1 MSTILNK
8 LKENFIDIYNL
19 LKKNQGENGLIFFV
33 PYARFY
39 SLDSL
44 EDKTF
49 FYSHIFKKSN
59 YDPSLYVNFLGKVMK
74 STDQKRFVTELGF
87 KNKFELN
94 VKNTSVNEDSI
105 LSYITDGICTDG
117 DNKMKIVTT
126 NEKNS
131 EFIFKRCQTSKEY
144 IEYYSNDELKNAE
157 KHKKFVNGK
166 KNLDK
171 FIYAMKNNNIL
182 MKENE
187 EAYGYVFLNSVSKLI
202 NYFSQIFQNY
212 TENLTPT
219 EKSELKI
226 ASAEFVDSFIFQDLY
241 DDVMSKFIEFYKEE
255 ENQIKKKLKENSNK
269 FSIDDLKL
277 PNSISNCKFPGV
289 NKSLAKLS
297 LYKTCF
303 EKKNFLIEI
312 NNQIFNE
319 IKETYKKA
327 TGKLLDIQAD
337 TMLSCWIYV
346 LAHSGVDNLISE
358 ALFLENLQVQIEKG
372 QNEVIVS
379 NFILAVKYIK
389 DELLKNEK
397 DINVFMVKPFV
408 VTTQE

>member
-1 MSTILNK
+1 MATILNK

-33 PYARFY
+33 PLSRFY

-117 DNKMKIVTT
+117 DNKMKIVAT
-126 NEKNS
+126 NEKSSN
-131 EFIFKRCQTSKEY
+131 FIFKRCENSKEY
-144 IEYYSNDELKNAE
+144 IEYYSNEELTNAE
-157 KHKKFVNGK
+157 KHKKFVKGK
-166 KNLDK
+166 TNLDK

-187 EAYGYVFLNSVSKLI
+187 EAYGSVFLNSVSKLI

-212 TENLTPT
+212 TENLTPA

-226 ASAEFVDSFIFQDLY
+226 ASAEFVDSFIFRDLY

-255 ENQIKKKLKENSNK
+255 ETQIKKKLKENSNK

-277 PNSISNCKFPGV
+277 PNSISNCKFPNV
-289 NKSLAKLS
+289 NNDLAKLS
-297 LYKTCF
+297 SYKTCF
-303 EKKNFLIEI
+303 EKKNFLIDI
-312 NNQIFNE
+312 NNKIFNE

-346 LAHSGVDNLISE
+346 LAHSGVDNLIAES
-358 ALFLENLQVQIEKG
+358 LFLENLSVQIEKG

>member
-1 MSTILNK
+1 MATILNK

-33 PYARFY
+33 PLSRFY

-117 DNKMKIVTT
+117 DNKMKIVAT
-126 NEKNS
+126 NEKTS
-131 EFIFKRCQTSKEY
+131 DFIFKRCENSKKY
-144 IEYYSNDELKNAE
+144 IEYYSNEELTNAE
-157 KHKKFVNGK
+157 KHKKFVKGK
-166 KNLDK
+166 TNLDK

-187 EAYGYVFLNSVSKLI
+187 EAYGSVFLNSVSKLI

-226 ASAEFVDSFIFQDLY
+226 ASAEFVDSFIFRDLY

-255 ENQIKKKLKENSNK
+255 ETQIKKKLKENSNK

-289 NKSLAKLS
+289 NKNLAKLS
-297 LYKTCF
+297 SFKTCF

-346 LAHSGVDNLISE
+346 LAHSGVDNLIAES
-358 ALFLENLQVQIEKG
+358 LFLENLQVQIEKG

>member
-1 MSTILNK
+1 MATILNK

-33 PYARFY
+33 PLSRFY

-117 DNKMKIVTT
+117 DNKMKIVAT
-126 NEKNS
+126 NEKTS
-131 EFIFKRCQTSKEY
+131 DFIFKRCENSKKY
-144 IEYYSNDELKNAE
+144 IEYYSNEELTNAE
-157 KHKKFVNGK
+157 KHKKFVKGK
-166 KNLDK
+166 TNLDK

-187 EAYGYVFLNSVSKLI
+187 EAYGSVFLNSVSKLI

-226 ASAEFVDSFIFQDLY
+226 ASAEFVDSFIFRDLY

-255 ENQIKKKLKENSNK
+255 ETQIKKKLKENSNK

-289 NKSLAKLS
+289 NKNLAKLS
-297 LYKTCF
+297 TFKTCF

-346 LAHSGVDNLISE
+346 LAHSGVDNLIAES
-358 ALFLENLQVQIEKG
+358 LFLENLQVQIEKG

>member
-1 MSTILNK
+1 M
-8 LKENFIDIYNL
+8 
-19 LKKNQGENGLIFFV
+19 
-33 PYARFY
+33 
-39 SLDSL
+39 
-44 EDKTF
+44 
-49 FYSHIFKKSN
+49 
-59 YDPSLYVNFLGKVMK
+59 
-74 STDQKRFVTELGF
+74 
-87 KNKFELN
+87 
-94 VKNTSVNEDSI
+94 
-105 LSYITDGICTDG
+105 
-117 DNKMKIVTT
+117 
-126 NEKNS
+126 
-131 EFIFKRCQTSKEY
+131 
-144 IEYYSNDELKNAE
+144 
-157 KHKKFVNGK
+157 
-166 KNLDK
+166 
-171 FIYAMKNNNIL
+171 
-182 MKENE
+182 
-187 EAYGYVFLNSVSKLI
+187 
-202 NYFSQIFQNY
+202 
-212 TENLTPT
+212 
-219 EKSELKI
+219 
-226 ASAEFVDSFIFQDLY
+226 
-241 DDVMSKFIEFYKEE
+241 
-255 ENQIKKKLKENSNK
+255 KENSNK